1 VFLCVFYSEL
11 IIENTAC
18 PSEAND
24 LYTEVEEHEETYLTK
39 ENENPLYET
48 AGRDAVLNPIYARF
62 VCYEIL
68 IFEFV
73 SKISHRVSSK
83 LKGTLTSTFSWRCS
97 LRCREDLTFETVNEP
112 P

>member
-1 VFLCVFYSEL
+1 MFLCVFYSEL

-24 LYTEVEEHEETYLTK
+24 LYTEVEKHEETYLTK

-48 AGRDAVLNPIYARF
+48 AGRDAVLNPSTPGLF
-62 VCYEIL
+62 VMRL

-97 LRCREDLTFETVNEP
+97 LRCREDLIFETVNEP